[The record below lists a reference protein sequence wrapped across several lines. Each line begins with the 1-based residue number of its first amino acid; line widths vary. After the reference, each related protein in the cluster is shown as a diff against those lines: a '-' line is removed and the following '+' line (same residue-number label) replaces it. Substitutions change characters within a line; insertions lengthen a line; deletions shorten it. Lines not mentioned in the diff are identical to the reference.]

1 MLNSVVIQAINR
13 LHVSSLLTI
22 TFYYN
27 LINYML
33 HARNYLASLRVMRI
47 LELLLVILIK
57 PTALIYLLRA
67 IDHL

>member
-1 MLNSVVIQAINR
+1 MLNSVVIEAINR

-22 TFYYN
+22 TVYI

>member
-1 MLNSVVIQAINR
+1 MLNSVVIEAINR

-22 TFYYN
+22 TVYYI

-47 LELLLVILIK
+47 LELLLEF
-57 PTALIYLLRA
+57 
-67 IDHL
+67 